1 MNDGHAGAHH
11 LSDLEAGGAALVAP
25 VSGWRHAHD
34 LLTRASYNLGV
45 ALVAFMVLAFCY
57 EVVARYGFNAP
68 TSWASSLV
76 SYALCL
82 SIFSAMPELTRLNA
96 HVAIG
101 VLIDRAS
108 PHRARQ
114 LAKLIRFLAAFACVF
129 AAIICL
135 NACWEEYRD
144 NIETMS
150 VYPLPKWWITIF
162 IPYGLSSS
170 SIYFLRHL
178 FGEEPPSQATGV

>member
-1 MNDGHAGAHH
+1 MNDGHAGADHV
-11 LSDLEAGGAALVAP
+11 SDLEAGAAVVVAP
-25 VSGWRHAHD
+25 ISGWRHAHD
-34 LLTRASYNLGV
+34 VMTTASFNFGV

-108 PHRARQ
+108 PQRARQ
-114 LAKLIRFLAAFACVF
+114 LAKLVRFLSAFASVF
-129 AAIICL
+129 AAIIGL

-150 VYPLPKWWITIF
+150 VYPLSKWWITIF
-162 IPYGLSSS
+162 IPYGLLSS
-170 SIYFLRHL
+170 SIYFLRQF
-178 FGEEPPSQATGV
+178 FGEEPPSETAGA